1 MRRFTVREQEAGQRS
16 ARYLEKVLPA
26 AGRGFLY
33 RMFRKKNITLN
44 GRKMTGTEI
53 LEPGD
58 EIRVFFAEDTLEKF
72 MGGSMDRVS
81 APAPSGKAAACVR
94 VPAGGGGARRQ
105 PWPARGEGK
114 PGLPAPD
121 ILYEDAHV
129 LIVNKP
135 QGMLTQKARE
145 GDISL
150 NEVILNY
157 LKETGSYD
165 PAGSAAFR
173 PAAVNRLDR
182 NTSGIVLAGKSIRG
196 LQVLSELLRGRELEK
211 YYLAVVRG
219 TLTGPLRLDG
229 WLKKDDA
236 ENRVHIRR
244 EYFAGAG
251 RILTGVKPLG
261 AGRGMTLAEIE
272 LITGK
277 THQIRAHLASI
288 GHPVG
293 GAAKYG
299 NPAFNRKLRDEF
311 GVRFQ
316 LLHAARLVMPENLPE
331 PLQALSGREFGAPA
345 PEPLARVIR
354 ALERAQ

>member
-1 MRRFTVREQEAGQRS
+1 MKLLTVREQEAGQRS
-16 ARYLEKVLPA
+16 ARYLEKVLPE

-44 GRKMTGTEI
+44 GRKMTGSEI
-53 LEPGD
+53 LAPGD
-58 EIRVFFAEDTLEKF
+58 EIRIFFAEETLEKF
-72 MGGSMDRVS
+72 TGRAAG
-81 APAPSGKAAACVR
+81 AAASPGTGSR
-94 VPAGGGGARRQ
+94 AAVPD
-105 PWPARGEGK
+105 
-114 PGLPAPD
+114 PD

-150 NEVILNY
+150 NEVILHY
-157 LKETGSYD
+157 LEETGSYQ
-165 PAGSAAFR
+165 PADAAAFR

-196 LQVLSELLRGRELEK
+196 LQVLSALLRGREMEK
-211 YYLAVVRG
+211 YYLAVVKG
-219 TLTGPLRLDG
+219 TLAGPLRLDG
-229 WLKKDDA
+229 WLRKDEA
-236 ENRVHIRR
+236 ENRVEIRK
-244 EYFAGAG
+244 EHFPGAD
-251 RILTGVKPLG
+251 RILTGVKPLRTG
-261 AGRGMTLAEIE
+261 GGMTLAEIE

-293 GAAKYG
+293 GDGKYG
-299 NPAFNRKLRDEF
+299 NPAFNRKLRESF

-316 LLHAARLVMPENLPE
+316 LLHAARIVMPENLPE
-331 PLQALSGREFGAPA
+331 PLGALSGREFRAPA
-345 PEPLARVIR
+345 PDTLSRVIR
-354 ALERAQ
+354 SMENPA